1 MLKKDLEKAMKHTRF
16 YSNPLTDDQKLVL
29 ALILGKDKKFSPDGH
44 NCIIVAN
51 NDDTYTVYH
60 IYTHT
65 VAFTAATFD
74 ELVDKLHT
82 YTY

>member
-1 MLKKDLEKAMKHTRF
+1 MKQTRF
-16 YSNPLTDDQKLVL
+16 YNNPLTVNQRLVL
-29 ALILGKDKKFSPDGH
+29 ALILSKDKKFSPDGH

-51 NDDTYTVYH
+51 NDNTYTVYH
-60 IYTHT
+60 INTHT
-65 VAFTAATFD
+65 VAFTVATFD